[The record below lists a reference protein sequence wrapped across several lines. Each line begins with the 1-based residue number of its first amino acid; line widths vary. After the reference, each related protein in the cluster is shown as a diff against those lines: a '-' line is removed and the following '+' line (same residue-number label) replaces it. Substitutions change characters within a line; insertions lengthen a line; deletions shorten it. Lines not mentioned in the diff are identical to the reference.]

1 MWASQLTS
9 PSIPE
14 DDTCS
19 GGYADRIEMFNQ
31 IREILPDKYERI
43 VLCAGISKAI
53 LLASVA
59 SSALRR
65 SFFLVGVT
73 LS

>member
-19 GGYADRIEMFNQ
+19 GSYEDRIEMFNQ

-43 VLCAGISKAI
+43 VFCAGISKAI

-59 SSALRR
+59 SGALRR